1 MIMPQGI
8 SNRISEIES
17 VSSHCC
23 GTDADPESQISFEDA
38 YQLSP
43 DTVLEPLFK
52 KEISSTYDCFE
63 SVDSSLHG

>member
-1 MIMPQGI
+1 MLQDI

-17 VSSHCC
+17 VSSHCY

-52 KEISSTYDCFE
+52 KDISSPYDCFE